1 MRYRFYREHKY
12 LIFLLFELERLIAK
26 TDFRV
31 NDQILKIKEKLSSFA
46 ALLKGHGIHEE
57 NALHVLLKNKDSQVH
72 EKVEREHQ
80 HHEEQSFLLD
90 QKLDAIL
97 KENENLKV
105 SLGYE
110 FYLAYR
116 LFLIENLQHFHQEET
131 VIMSELQ
138 RLYSDDELK
147 KVERNTYHHMTPQ
160 EMIEMM
166 QILSPHMDPN
176 DKAFFLNDIKEA
188 DLEKFVIVSENFC
201 R

>member
-12 LIFLLFELERLIAK
+12 LIFLLFELERLIAT
-26 TDFRV
+26 TDFKV
-31 NDQILKIKEKLSSFA
+31 NEQVLKIKEKLSSFG
-46 ALLKGHGIHEE
+46 ALLKGHGLHEE
-57 NALHVLLKNKDSQVH
+57 NAFHLLLKEKGSSVHTQVETEHSQ
-72 EKVEREHQ
+72 
-80 HHEEQSFLLD
+80 HEEQCRLLE
-90 QKLDAIL
+90 QKLEAIL
-97 KENENLKV
+97 LESDRLKLT
-105 SLGYE
+105 LGYE

-138 RLYSDDELK
+138 KLYSDDELK
-147 KVERNTYHHMTPQ
+147 KVERNTYHHMTSQ

-188 DLEKFVIVSENFC
+188 DLEKFAEVTESFC
-201 R
+201 